1 MATREI
7 NYTLGTEFAVKDFY
21 AHISDV
27 IQFNVNVFDS
37 CGVPTDTTGFVA
49 NVKIYNRKNELLL
62 TASAITSLELILTL
76 SIAYAS
82 NYDIYFF
89 LNDTCILQGQIFIN
103 PIT

>member
-1 MATREI
+1 MTIRDI
-7 NYTLGTEFAVKDFY
+7 NYTLETEFSVKDFY
-21 AHISDV
+21 AHVNDV

-49 NVKIYNRKNELLL
+49 EVKIYNRKNELLL
-62 TASAITSLELILTL
+62 SAAAITVLELNLTL
-76 SIAYAS
+76 SINYAS